1 MKMPRPTSFGKDTG
15 LQVRMT
21 VTLFLL
27 GVVYVVFVG
36 AFIAAGVSAVPV
48 LAIAGGL
55 AALNLFASDKL
66 ALAAM
71 GARVVTPQEAP
82 QLHAMIDRLCV
93 QADLP
98 KPKVAVANT
107 RMPNAF
113 ALGRS
118 PKKATVCATTGI
130 MELLSPAELE
140 GVMAHELTHVAN
152 RDVAVMT
159 LAGFFATLAAYIVQ
173 FGFLFGGGGSYGDD
187 DDNPSFLVLLLVSL
201 VVYVVS
207 FLLMQALS
215 RYREFAA
222 DRGASIITG
231 RPSALAS
238 ALQKISAGMHR
249 IPQKD
254 LRAAGELQAFFIFPA
269 AKGKVGGL
277 FATHPPMEKRIEALQ
292 RLEMQLQGSTTLVG
306 FLDVLRGK
314 RELKQPAPDRL
325 FAMSTAY
332 VKLEMEL
339 GLRTTG
345 QAAIVFQPLATADFE
360 QLVRDMEELVRS
372 TGSENQGRVES
383 SDDEHGYRW
392 MIITDPEDFDD
403 LVVGVNAVS
412 NEIQG
417 GGYGDRILAAVF
429 AFKDE
434 KDRPLYWIYNYKR
447 GAFYPFVPSGGE
459 QQRDNER
466 EMRLRAQ
473 IGADLPVEAELERW
487 FPLWGI
493 PI

>member
-1 MKMPRPTSFGKDTG
+1 MPRPTSFGKDTG

-27 GVVYVVFVG
+27 GVVYVVLVVTLLAVG
-36 AFIAAGVSAVPV
+36 ASGITVAI
-48 LAIAGGL
+48 IAGGL

-82 QLHAMIDRLCV
+82 QLHAMIERLCV

-118 PKKATVCATTGI
+118 PKSATVCATTGI

-152 RDVAVMT
+152 RDVLVMT
-159 LAGFFATLAAYIVQ
+159 LAGFFATIAAYIVQ
-173 FGFLFGGGGSYGDD
+173 FGFFFGGGAMGGDD

-222 DRGASIITG
+222 DRGAAIITG

-238 ALQKISAGMHR
+238 ALTKISSGMNR

-269 AKGKVGGL
+269 AKGKVSGL
-277 FATHPPMEKRIEALQ
+277 FATHPPMEKRIAALQ
-292 RLEMQLQGSTTLVG
+292 RLESQLQGQV
-306 FLDVLRGK
+306 
-314 RELKQPAPDRL
+314 
-325 FAMSTAY
+325 
-332 VKLEMEL
+332 
-339 GLRTTG
+339 
-345 QAAIVFQPLATADFE
+345 AA
-360 QLVRDMEELVRS
+360 
-372 TGSENQGRVES
+372 
-383 SDDEHGYRW
+383 
-392 MIITDPEDFDD
+392 
-403 LVVGVNAVS
+403 
-412 NEIQG
+412 
-417 GGYGDRILAAVF
+417 
-429 AFKDE
+429 
-434 KDRPLYWIYNYKR
+434 
-447 GAFYPFVPSGGE
+447 
-459 QQRDNER
+459 
-466 EMRLRAQ
+466 
-473 IGADLPVEAELERW
+473 
-487 FPLWGI
+487 
-493 PI
+493 